1 MSLASRMRRYLGIHV
16 VRVLQR
22 ELGCAALGYAAQRPC
37 ARNIECRV
45 LSEHE
50 ALKFANDPQLEL
62 TPAWVRN
69 AYAGG
74 GLCLGAIEGG
84 RLVGYTWLAFGVTR
98 YASGVSI
105 RFDDSF
111 RYSYKSFVRPEC
123 RGQRIAQALHALADR
138 PDLRRDRSSALNFVD
153 LDNDAS
159 RAALERA
166 GSRTLGYAAYAKCF
180 GLVVAVR
187 SPAVKRAGI
196 HLCGPRRFYE
206 YLWARIAARIR
217 GWPTPT
223 SG

>member
-1 MSLASRMRRYLGIHV
+1 MSVASRMRRFLGIKV

-22 ELGCAALGYAAQRPC
+22 ELGCAALGYAAQGQC

-45 LSEHE
+45 LSEQE
-50 ALKFANDPQLEL
+50 ALQFASDPQLEL

-69 AYAGG
+69 ACASGG
-74 GLCLGAIEGG
+74 VCLGAIEGS
-84 RLVGYTWLAFGVTR
+84 RLLGYTWLAFGVTR

-105 RFDDSF
+105 RFDARF

-123 RGQRIAQALHALADR
+123 RGERIAQALHALADH
-138 PDLRRDRSSALNFVD
+138 PDLRRGRSYALNFVE
-153 LDNDAS
+153 LDNHPS

-180 GLVVAVR
+180 GMVVAVR

-196 HLCGPRRFYE
+196 HLYGPRFHE
-206 YLWARIAARIR
+206 YIWARIAARIR
-217 GWPTPT
+217 AWPTPT
-223 SG
+223 IG

>member
-1 MSLASRMRRYLGIHV
+1 MSLASRMRRYLGINV

-22 ELGCAALGYAAQRPC
+22 ELGCAALGYAAQRHC

-45 LSEHE
+45 LSERE
-50 ALKFANDPQLEL
+50 ALQFANDPQLEL

-74 GLCLGAIEGG
+74 GVCIGAIEGR
-84 RLVGYTWLAFGVTR
+84 RLLGYTWLAFAVTR

-105 RFDDSF
+105 GFDGRF

-138 PDLRRDRSSALNFVD
+138 RDLRRGRTHALNF
-153 LDNDAS
+153 LEFDNHAS
-159 RAALERA
+159 FAALERA

-180 GLVVAVR
+180 GMVVAVR

-196 HLCGPRRFYE
+196 HLYGPRFYE
-206 YLWARIAARIR
+206 YLWAWIAARIR
-217 GWPTPT
+217 AWPTPT
-223 SG
+223 IG